1 MANCKRVFGYIIV
14 VFQSPLFPS
23 FHALRY
29 FLSFCLR
36 PWTPLPVF
44 ACPCALAEANIPNIS
59 RSSYPYLSSTLEQ
72 AKSLTNSMNDRDHS
86 NAGTSIPNRAAM
98 SLPLP
103 STSQKSRA
111 QLKHQPFPHQRCLSQ
126 SLPCPASHSPR
137 WSAPT
142 SLPPCH
148 LWISCC
154 APPLPRCRSSPMPS
168 HHFSRQTRTL

>member
-1 MANCKRVFGYIIV
+1 MTNCKRVPGYHNLV

-23 FHALRY
+23 VLPFI
-29 FLSFCLR
+29 CLR

-44 ACPCALAEANIPNIS
+44 ACPYALTEANISHIS
-59 RSSYPYLSSTLEQ
+59 KSSCPYLSSTLKQ

-86 NAGTSIPNRAAM
+86 NVGTSIPNRAAM

-103 STSQKSRA
+103 SQKSRA
-111 QLKHQPFPHQRCLSQ
+111 RLKHQPFPRQRFLSQ
-126 SLPCPASHSPR
+126 SLPYPASHSPP

-142 SLPPCH
+142 SLPLCH

-154 APPLPRCRSSPMPS
+154 APPLPRCRSSPTPS
-168 HHFSRQTRTL
+168 HHFFRQIRTLWSVWH